1 MTLKCPFEI
10 NRPLENYT
18 EEKKEMF
25 QGFCIIK
32 NQENS
37 AEKQVE
43 KLLISF
49 PKGQIQHFYVK
60 TRRGPMLLSM
70 ISLLTHTVAHF
81 TRHSF
86 TAKTNNLPLKKSF

>member
-1 MTLKCPFEI
+1 MKF
-10 NRPLENYT
+10 PLF
-18 EEKKEMF
+18 KKGKYKICMPRKQYRGMF

-60 TRRGPMLLSM
+60 TRRGPMLL
-70 ISLLTHTVAHF
+70 LLVLGFA
-81 TRHSF
+81 
-86 TAKTNNLPLKKSF
+86 NEDLKRFEKIH

>member
-1 MTLKCPFEI
+1 
-10 NRPLENYT
+10 
-18 EEKKEMF
+18 MF

-37 AEKQVE
+37 TEKQVE

-60 TRRGPMLLSM
+60 TRRAPMLLHSR
-70 ISLLTHTVAHF
+70 SKQRTDQRVLVLTLKFLA
-81 TRHSF
+81 
-86 TAKTNNLPLKKSF
+86 LKKR

>member
-1 MTLKCPFEI
+1 
-10 NRPLENYT
+10 
-18 EEKKEMF
+18 MF

-60 TRRGPMLLSM
+60 TRRAPMLL
-70 ISLLTHTVAHF
+70 LVLGFA
-81 TRHSF
+81 
-86 TAKTNNLPLKKSF
+86 NEDLKRFEKIH

>member
-1 MTLKCPFEI
+1 
-10 NRPLENYT
+10 
-18 EEKKEMF
+18 MF

-49 PKGQIQHFYVK
+49 PKGQIHHFYVK
-60 TRRGPMLLSM
+60 TRRVPMLL
-70 ISLLTHTVAHF
+70 LVLGFA
-81 TRHSF
+81 
-86 TAKTNNLPLKKSF
+86 NEDLKRFEKIH

>member
-1 MTLKCPFEI
+1 
-10 NRPLENYT
+10 
-18 EEKKEMF
+18 MF

-60 TRRGPMLLSM
+60 TQRASASSR
-70 ISLLTHTVAHF
+70 F
-81 TRHSF
+81 C
-86 TAKTNNLPLKKSF
+86 

>member
-1 MTLKCPFEI
+1 
-10 NRPLENYT
+10 
-18 EEKKEMF
+18 MF

-60 TRRGPMLLSM
+60 TRWVPMLL
-70 ISLLTHTVAHF
+70 LVLGFA
-81 TRHSF
+81 
-86 TAKTNNLPLKKSF
+86 NEDLKRFEKIH

>member
-1 MTLKCPFEI
+1 
-10 NRPLENYT
+10 
-18 EEKKEMF
+18 MF

-60 TRRGPMLLSM
+60 TRRAPMLL
-70 ISLLTHTVAHF
+70 LFLGFA
-81 TRHSF
+81 
-86 TAKTNNLPLKKSF
+86 NEDLKRFEKIH

>member
-1 MTLKCPFEI
+1 MPRKPYLG
-10 NRPLENYT
+10 
-18 EEKKEMF
+18 KKEMF

-60 TRRGPMLLSM
+60 TRRSPMLLT
-70 ISLLTHTVAHF
+70 LLFYQIET
-81 TRHSF
+81 
-86 TAKTNNLPLKKSF
+86 

>member
-1 MTLKCPFEI
+1 MKKENTKYVF
-10 NRPLENYT
+10 LENNT
-18 EEKKEMF
+18 EGKKMF
-25 QGFCIIK
+25 QGFRVIK
-32 NQENS
+32 NQEYS

-70 ISLLTHTVAHF
+70 ISLLTHTVVHS
-81 TRHSF
+81 TR
-86 TAKTNNLPLKKSF
+86 PYYIKSF

>member
-1 MTLKCPFEI
+1 
-10 NRPLENYT
+10 
-18 EEKKEMF
+18 MF

-60 TRRGPMLLSM
+60 TRRAPMLL
-70 ISLLTHTVAHF
+70 LVLGLA
-81 TRHSF
+81 
-86 TAKTNNLPLKKSF
+86 NEDLKRFEKIH